1 MTVPRQ
7 FVRLKI
13 AHSIIAPRTIALPL
27 LAMLMLAG
35 GARLAIAQDARH
47 ATAIFAARPD
57 AAPLVTGDGAAQ
69 VSRMLRAAARL
80 YGLDPA
86 LLTAIAAVE
95 SNGNPRAVSPKGA
108 RGLMQL
114 MPATAARFGVVDPF
128 DPVENA
134 LGAARFLSKLRQ
146 WQARRPDLAIDLPEL
161 IAAYNAGPAAIEKYH
176 GIPPCLET
184 REYVRRVLI
193 SYLIG
198 APAGAAGA
206 GWPAPA
212 ATRYPL
218 GAPLE
223 RDRIPPARSPHPVR
237 RGALAA
243 LGATPDARHQLDE
256 IRRLRAL
263 ARSDQPGDRMTGA
276 PCSSQ
281 PRQLS
286 RGSQ

>member
-1 MTVPRQ
+1 M
-7 FVRLKI
+7 
-13 AHSIIAPRTIALPL
+13 

-47 ATAIFAARPD
+47 DAAVFAARPD
-57 AAPLVTGDGAAQ
+57 AAPCVVGDGAAE

-95 SNGNPRAVSPKGA
+95 SNGNPRAVSAKGA

-128 DPVENA
+128 NPVENA
-134 LGAARFLSKLRQ
+134 LGAARFLSKLRR

-176 GIPPCLET
+176 GIPPYLET
-184 REYVRRVLI
+184 RKYVRRVLL

-198 APAGAAGA
+198 
-206 GWPAPA
+206 
-212 ATRYPL
+212 
-218 GAPLE
+218 
-223 RDRIPPARSPHPVR
+223 
-237 RGALAA
+237 
-243 LGATPDARHQLDE
+243 E
-256 IRRLRAL
+256 IGRASC
-263 ARSDQPGDRMTGA
+263 RETV
-276 PCSSQ
+276 
-281 PRQLS
+281 
-286 RGSQ
+286 